1 MTTADELHEHSV
13 SDSSNKHELQ
23 QQSRDIYNR
32 LKTLTL
38 KHFESVHL
46 NNVNHGD
53 VAEPAEQPVC
63 DQNCTSASHVTPEA
77 AGTRHSED
85 RQLLL
90 AASKNKML
98 TTNRLFLLLQ

>member
-1 MTTADELHEHSV
+1 MSFMNTQSV
-13 SDSSNKHELQ
+13 THQTNMSCNNKAETF
-23 QQSRDIYNR
+23 II
-32 LKTLTL
+32 KTLTL
-38 KHFESVHL
+38 KQFESVHL

-77 AGTRHSED
+77 AGTRHSEE